1 MIVHY
6 TQRLSSTRSRLIVK
20 EMMREII
27 SELMLVG
34 HFRSSERFLS
44 FDGEWLEIF
53 VESPNIQ
60 VGAGNVAHFLTSHSI
75 FLFSFWLS
83 CSISSIVVESPIQV
97 RH

>member
-44 FDGEWLEIF
+44 FDGEWLEIC
-53 VESPNIQ
+53 VESPIQ
-60 VGAGNVAHFLTSHSI
+60 VGAGNVAHF
-75 FLFSFWLS
+75 
-83 CSISSIVVESPIQV
+83 
-97 RH
+97 

>member
-44 FDGEWLEIF
+44 FDGEWLWLEI
-53 VESPNIQ
+53 
-60 VGAGNVAHFLTSHSI
+60 
-75 FLFSFWLS
+75 
-83 CSISSIVVESPIQV
+83 CVESPIQV
-97 RH
+97 GGGNNVAHF